1 MLSVAVQ
8 SDPKKLKQV
17 LEIGD
22 DRSDKLDVSGF
33 ERFKQSLSRGSKIG
47 VK

>member
-8 SDPKKLKQV
+8 SDPKKLRQA
-17 LEIGD
+17 LEIEEE
-22 DRSDKLDVSGF
+22 RSKDLDVAGF
-33 ERFKQSLSRGSKIG
+33 DRLKRSLSRGSKIG